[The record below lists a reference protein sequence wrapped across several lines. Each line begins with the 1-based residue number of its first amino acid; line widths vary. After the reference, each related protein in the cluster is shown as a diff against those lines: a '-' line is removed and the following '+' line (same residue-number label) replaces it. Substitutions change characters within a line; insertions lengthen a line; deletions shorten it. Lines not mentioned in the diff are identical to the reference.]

1 MHRFIRGILER
12 LAIIMTEY
20 VLGVDIGSGSVKLT
34 LLSREGVIAATAGCE
49 YPTYYPQV
57 GWCEQDPEDWCR
69 AFKTAFSDILAQAGA
84 RAEQIKALSFD
95 AATHTAVLLDE
106 TKTPIRR
113 AILWTDQ
120 RSKAEVQE
128 LKDTCLPTI
137 MDQVMNAP
145 TTVWTLPQFMWLRKH
160 EPEVWGRIRYI
171 LFAKDYLRFR
181 MTGTMETD
189 TIDAAGSMFYDARRE
204 CWSEELCALGGIDKA
219 WLPKLCKPTDIV
231 GVMTGDRAKEFG
243 LAEGTQVLVGTTD
256 TVMEVFAA
264 GNVEPGHATVKLA
277 TAGRIC
283 IVTDKALDSKF
294 IFNYRHVVPGLWYPG
309 TATASCAASY
319 RWYRDAIGREPFA
332 QLNEPAESI
341 APGSDGLMFHPYLNG
356 ELTPYNDPD
365 LKGSYTGISSIHT
378 TAHFTRA
385 TLEGVAMS
393 LKDCLN
399 TLNDLGVEMKR
410 VRIIG
415 GGAKGMLWRQIVS
428 DVLGLELQKV
438 KVDDSSFGTAML
450 TAVGIGWFD
459 SFAQA
464 AETCVQIDSVSKPIP
479 ENQAVYETL
488 FTRYKAIHDALAPIY
503 QGGTR

>member
-1 MHRFIRGILER
+1 
-12 LAIIMTEY
+12 MTDY
-20 VLGVDIGSGSVKLT
+20 VLGVDIGSGSMKLT
-34 LLSREGVIAATAGCE
+34 LLGREGKIAATAGCE
-49 YPTYYPQV
+49 YPTCYPQV

-69 AFKTAFSDILAQAGA
+69 AFKTAFADILRQTGIGA
-84 RAEQIKALSFD
+84 ERIKALSLD

-106 TKTPIRR
+106 NKRVIRR

-128 LKDTCLPTI
+128 LKETCLYTI

-145 TTVWTLPQFMWLRKH
+145 TTVWTLPQMMWLRKH
-160 EPEVWGRIRYI
+160 EPEAWGRIRYL
-171 LFAKDYLRFR
+171 LFAKDYLRYR

-189 TIDAAGSMFYDARRE
+189 TIDAAGSMFYDVKRE
-204 CWSEELCALGGIDKA
+204 RWSEELCAVGGIQRQ
-219 WLPKLCKPTDIV
+219 WLSRLCSPTDV
-231 GVMTGDRAKEFG
+231 AGTVAGERAGEFG
-243 LAEGTQVLVGTTD
+243 LAEGTMVLVGTTD

-264 GNVEPGHATVKLA
+264 GNVEPGQATVKLA

-283 IVTDKALDSKF
+283 IVTDRPLDSKF

-319 RWYRDAIGREPFA
+319 RWYRATIGRMTFA
-332 QLNEPAESI
+332 ELNAPAERI

-399 TLNDLGVEMKR
+399 TLKDLGVEMKR

-415 GGAKGMLWRQIVS
+415 GGAKGALWRQIVA

-438 KVDDSSFGTAML
+438 RVDDSSFGTAMM
-450 TAVGIGWFD
+450 TAVGIAWFE

-464 AETCVQIDSVSKPIP
+464 AEACVQIDSVSRPDP
-479 ENQAVYETL
+479 ENHALYQSLFGKYRAV
-488 FTRYKAIHDALAPIY
+488 HDALAPIY
-503 QGGTR
+503 RE

>member
-1 MHRFIRGILER
+1 MEK
-12 LAIIMTEY
+12 Y

-34 LLSREGVIAATAGCE
+34 LLSQAGIIAATAGCE
-49 YPTYYPQV
+49 YPTHYPRV
-57 GWCEQDPEDWCR
+57 GWCEQAPEDWCT
-69 AFKTAFSDILAQAGA
+69 AFKSALADILTEAKAKP
-84 RAEQIKALSFD
+84 EQIEALSFD

-106 TKTPIRR
+106 NKQVLRN

-120 RSKAEVQE
+120 RSKAEVQL
-128 LKDTCLPTI
+128 LKETCLDTI
-137 MDQVMNAP
+137 MEQAMNAP
-145 TTVWTLPQFMWLRKH
+145 TTVWTLPQFLWLKKH
-160 EPEVWGRIRYI
+160 EPEVWGKIRYI

-189 TIDAAGSMFYDARRE
+189 TIDAAGSMFFDVKNQ
-204 CWSEELCALGGIDKA
+204 CWSEELCKVCDIRMQ
-219 WLPKLCKPTDIV
+219 WLPKLCAPTDLV
-231 GVMTGDRAKEFG
+231 GTVEGERAAEFG
-243 LAEGTQVLVGTTD
+243 LAPGTKVLVGTTD

-264 GNVEPGHATVKLA
+264 GNVAPGHATVKLA

-283 IVTDKALDSKF
+283 IVTDKPLDSKF

-319 RWYRDAIGREPFA
+319 RWYRDTIGREPFA
-332 QLNEPAESI
+332 ELNIPAEKI
-341 APGSDGLMFHPYLNG
+341 APGCEGLMFHPYLNG

-365 LKGSYTGISSIHT
+365 LRGSYTGISAGHT

-393 LKDCLN
+393 LKDCLQ
-399 TLNDLGVEMKR
+399 TLEQLGVEMKR

-415 GGAKGMLWRQIVS
+415 GGAKGMLWRQIVA
-428 DVLGLELQKV
+428 DVLGLEMQKV

-459 SFAQA
+459 SFAEA
-464 AETCVQIDSVSKPIP
+464 AEKCVQIDSVSVPNP
-479 ENQAVYETL
+479 ENQALYEKL
-488 FTRYKAIHDALAPIY
+488 FVKYKAIHDALAPIY
-503 QGGTR
+503 

>member
-1 MHRFIRGILER
+1 MEK
-12 LAIIMTEY
+12 Y

-34 LLSREGVIAATAGCE
+34 LLSKSGIIAATAGCE

-57 GWCEQDPEDWCR
+57 GWCEQDAEDWCT
-69 AFKTAFSDILAQAGA
+69 AFKSAFVDILKQSGAQKH
-84 RAEQIKALSFD
+84 QIEAVSFD

-106 TKTPIRR
+106 NKKVLRR

-128 LKDTCLPTI
+128 LKEKHLELI
-137 MDQVMNAP
+137 MEQAMNAP
-145 TTVWTLPQFMWLRKH
+145 TTVWTLPQMMWLRKH
-160 EPEVWGRIRYI
+160 EPEVYGKIRYI
-171 LFAKDYLRFR
+171 LFAKDYLRYR
-181 MTGTMETD
+181 MTGSLETD
-189 TIDAAGSMFYDARRE
+189 HIDAAGSMFYDVRKE
-204 CWSEELCALGGIDKA
+204 CWSEELCAIADIQPQ
-219 WLPKLCKPTDIV
+219 WLPRLCNPIDETS
-231 GVMTGDRAKEFG
+231 GVTAERAEEFG
-243 LAEGTQVLVGTTD
+243 LAEGTRILVGTTD

-264 GNVEPGHATVKLA
+264 GNVEPGHSTVKLA

-283 IVTDKALDSKF
+283 VITDRPLDSKF

-319 RWYRDAIGREPFA
+319 RWYRDAIGRAPFGE
-332 QLNEPAESI
+332 LNVPAEEI

-356 ELTPYNDPD
+356 ELTPYNDPE

-415 GGAKGMLWRQIVS
+415 GGAKGMLWRQIVA
-428 DVLGLELQKV
+428 DVLGIEMQKV

-450 TAVGIGWFD
+450 AAVGIGWFE

-464 AETCVQIDSVSKPIP
+464 AETCVQIDSVSKPNP
-479 ENQAVYETL
+479 ENVEVYAKL
-488 FTRYKAIHDALAPIY
+488 FHRYKKIHDALAPVY
-503 QGGTR
+503 HGED

>member
-1 MHRFIRGILER
+1 MNQ
-12 LAIIMTEY
+12 Y

-34 LLSREGVIAATAGCE
+34 LLGRDGVIAATAGCE
-49 YPTYYPQV
+49 YPTHYPHV

-69 AFKTAFSDILAQAGA
+69 AFKKAFADILRQSGI
-84 RAEQIKALSFD
+84 RAEQIKALSYD

-106 TKTPIRR
+106 HKQVLRP

-128 LKDTCLPTI
+128 LKNTCQNTI
-137 MDQVMNAP
+137 MEQVMNAP
-145 TTVWTLPQFMWLRKH
+145 TTVWTLPQLMWLCKH
-160 EPEVWGRIRYI
+160 EPEVWDKIRYI
-171 LFAKDYLRFR
+171 LFAKDYLRYR

-189 TIDAAGSMFYDARRE
+189 TIDAAGSMFYDAKRQ
-204 CWSEELCALGGIDKA
+204 CWSEELCRLGGIRKE
-219 WLPKLCKPTDIV
+219 WLPKLCVPTDLAGFV
-231 GVMTGDRAKEFG
+231 SGDRAAEFG
-243 LAEGTQVLVGTTD
+243 LAEGTRALVGSTD

-283 IVTDKALDSKF
+283 VVTDRPLDSPF

-319 RWYRDAIGREPFA
+319 RWYRDTIGRESFA
-332 QLNEPAESI
+332 ELNVPAEDI

-393 LKDCLN
+393 LKDSLN
-399 TLNDLGVEMKR
+399 TLRDLGVEMQR

-415 GGAKGMLWRQIVS
+415 GGARGMLWRQIVA
-428 DVLGLELQKV
+428 DVLGMQLEKV

-450 TAVGIGWFD
+450 AAVGIGWFE
-459 SFAQA
+459 SFAEA
-464 AETCVQIDSVSKPIP
+464 AKTCVRIDSVSNPNP
-479 ENQAVYETL
+479 ENQALYARL
-488 FTRYKAIHDALAPIY
+488 FRRYKAVHDALAPIY
-503 QGGTR
+503 RS

>member
-1 MHRFIRGILER
+1 
-12 LAIIMTEY
+12 MTKY

-34 LLSREGVIAATAGCE
+34 LLSREGIIAATAGCE
-49 YPTYYPQV
+49 YPTYYPHV
-57 GWCEQDPEDWCR
+57 GWCEQDPEDWCA
-69 AFKTAFSDILAQAGA
+69 AFKSAFADALKEAGA
-84 RAEQIKALSFD
+84 EPEQIEALSFD

-106 TKTPIRR
+106 KKRVIRR

-120 RSKAEVQE
+120 RSKTEVQE
-128 LKDTCLPTI
+128 LKDTCLDTI
-137 MDQVMNAP
+137 MAQAANAP
-145 TTVWTLPQFMWLRKH
+145 TTVWTLPQLMWLRKH
-160 EPEVWGRIRYI
+160 EPEVWGKIRYL

-181 MTGTMETD
+181 MTGTIETD
-189 TIDAAGSMFYDARRE
+189 TIDAEGSMFYDAMNER
-204 CWSEELCALGGIDKA
+204 WSEELCKMGGIRKE
-219 WLPKLCKPTDIV
+219 WLPRLCNPTDLAGTV
-231 GVMTGDRAKEFG
+231 GREQAKEFG
-243 LAEGTQVLVGTTD
+243 LAAGTRVLVGTTD
-256 TVMEVFAA
+256 TVMELFAA
-264 GNVEPGHATVKLA
+264 GNVEPGHSTVKLA

-283 IVTDKALDSKF
+283 VVTDQPLRSKF

-332 QLNEPAESI
+332 ALNVPAEEI

-399 TLNDLGVEMKR
+399 TLKELGVDMKR
-410 VRIIG
+410 IRIIG
-415 GGAKGMLWRQIVS
+415 GGAKGGLWRQITA
-428 DVLGLELQKV
+428 DVLGIEMQKV

-450 TAVGIGWFD
+450 TAVGIGWFA
-459 SFAQA
+459 SFAEA
-464 AETCVQIDSVSKPIP
+464 AKTCVQVDSISRPNLK
-479 ENQAVYETL
+479 NQAIYEKL
-488 FTRYKAIHDALAPIY
+488 FVRYKTIHDALAPVY
-503 QGGTR
+503 QVR

>member
-1 MHRFIRGILER
+1 MQ
-12 LAIIMTEY
+12 Y

-34 LLSREGVIAATAGCE
+34 LLGRNGIITATSGRE
-49 YPTYYPQV
+49 YPTHYPQV
-57 GWCEQDPEDWCR
+57 GWCEQNPEDWCT
-69 AFKTAFSDILAQAGA
+69 AFKAAFADILKRAQAKP
-84 RAEQIKALSFD
+84 EQIEALSFD

-106 TKTPIRR
+106 NKQVIRP

-128 LKDTCLPTI
+128 LKETCLDTI
-137 MDQVMNAP
+137 MAQVRNAP
-145 TTVWTLPQFMWLRKH
+145 TTVWTLPQFMWLKKH
-160 EPEVWGRIRYI
+160 EPEAWGKIRHI
-171 LFAKDYLRFR
+171 LFAKDYLRYR

-189 TIDAAGSMFYDARRE
+189 TIDAAGSMCYNVEKE
-204 CWSEELCALGGIDKA
+204 CWSKELCNLCGIDER
-219 WLPKLCKPTDIV
+219 WLPRLCTPTDLV
-231 GVMTGDRAKEFG
+231 GTVEKERAEEFG
-243 LAEGTQVLVGTTD
+243 LAPGTKVLVGTTD

-264 GNVEPGHATVKLA
+264 GNVEPGHSTVKLA

-283 IVTDKALDSKF
+283 VVTDRPVDSPF

-319 RWYRDAIGREPFA
+319 RWYRDTIGREPFA
-332 QLNEPAESI
+332 QLNIPAEQI

-399 TLNDLGVEMKR
+399 TLKGLGVEMKR

-415 GGAKGMLWRQIVS
+415 GGAKGALWRQIVA
-428 DVLGLELQKV
+428 DVLGIEMQKV

-450 TAVGIGWFD
+450 TAVGIGWFKN
-459 SFAQA
+459 FAEA
-464 AETCVQIDSVSKPIP
+464 VETCVQVDSVSTPNP
-479 ENQAVYETL
+479 ENRKIYENL
-488 FTRYKAIHDALAPIY
+488 FKKYKAVHDALAPIY
-503 QGGTR
+503 QGKQ

>member
-1 MHRFIRGILER
+1 
-12 LAIIMTEY
+12 MTEY

-34 LLSREGVIAATAGCE
+34 LLSREGKIAATSGCE

-69 AFKTAFSDILAQAGA
+69 AFKRAFSEILERTGVKK
-84 RAEQIKALSFD
+84 EQIKALSFD
-95 AATHTAVLLDE
+95 AATHTAVLLDGNGQ
-106 TKTPIRR
+106 PLRR

-120 RSKAEVQE
+120 RSKEEVRV
-128 LKDTCLPTI
+128 LKETCLDTI

-145 TTVWTLPQFMWLRKH
+145 TTVWTLPQLLWLRRH
-160 EPEVWGRIRYI
+160 EPETWGKVCHL
-171 LFAKDYLRFR
+171 LFAKDYLRYR

-189 TIDAAGSMFYDARRE
+189 VIDAEGSMFFDTKRE
-204 CWSEELCALGGIDKA
+204 CWSQELCRVGGIEKR
-219 WLPKLCKPTDIV
+219 WLPRLRRPTDV
-231 GVMTGDRAKEFG
+231 AGTVTGKRAEEFG
-243 LAEGTQVLVGTTD
+243 LAEETVVLVGTTD

-264 GNVEPGHATVKLA
+264 GSVAPGHATVKLA

-283 IVTDKALDSKF
+283 VVTDHALDSKF
-294 IFNYRHVVPGLWYPG
+294 IFNYRHIVPGLWYPG

-319 RWYRDAIGREPFA
+319 RWYRDTIGREPFET
-332 QLNEPAESI
+332 LNVPAEKI

-365 LKGSYTGISSIHT
+365 LRGSYTGLSSAHT

-393 LKDCLN
+393 LRDCMEVVKAM
-399 TLNDLGVEMKR
+399 DVPMER

-415 GGAKGMLWRQIVS
+415 GGAKGALWRQIVS
-428 DVLGLELQKV
+428 DVLGMPLEKA

-450 TAVGIGWFD
+450 AAVGIGWFAD
-459 SFAQA
+459 FAQA
-464 AETCVQIDSVSKPIP
+464 AEKCVQVDSITVPNP
-479 ENQAVYETL
+479 ENQALYEAL
-488 FTRYKAIHDALAPIY
+488 FPRYRQIARALREIY
-503 QGGTR
+503 G